1 MENYTIIL
9 LFMALMIG
17 ASGIAEKI
25 KIPAPVLLLLTGIPW
40 VLYLRSREL
49 N

>member
-25 KIPAPVLLLLTGIPW
+25 KIPAPVLLLLTGIAMGFIPQ
-40 VLYLRSREL
+40 VQGID
-49 N
+49 